1 MTGADPQRSAST
13 EMEDWLLDHCDE
25 EGREEQSSL
34 TFDLQ

>member
-25 EGREEQSSL
+25 EGGKSNPH
-34 TFDLQ
+34 